1 MEDDNGEIIRELI
14 KDGDAIILYKSM
26 REARR
31 GYGLRAIGWGLHT
44 HANTRAHANARL
56 HARAQQGT
64 QRMRARTRTHATHA
78 RTHAHSA

>member
-31 GYGLRAIGWGLHT
+31 GYGLRAIG
-44 HANTRAHANARL
+44 
-56 HARAQQGT
+56 
-64 QRMRARTRTHATHA
+64 
-78 RTHAHSA
+78 